1 MGLSWETVLGDSETE
16 QSWQHF
22 KDAFVRAQ
30 ELSISQNKKSDRQG
44 KKQGWLNKDLLVRLM
59 EKKEKYKD
67 WEQAISGL
75 RRI

>member
-1 MGLSWETVLGDSETE
+1 MGLSLETVLGDSETE

-30 ELSISQNKKSDRQG
+30 ELSISQHKKSDRQG

>member
-30 ELSISQNKKSDRQG
+30 ELSISQHKKSGRQS

-59 EKKEKYKD
+59 EKKEKYKH